1 MNIYPFYQGKHLAC
15 IPKKIML
22 TMKLTII
29 IMTTL
34 LMHVSASS
42 FSQKLTYTAKNITID
57 QVFKEIEKQTNYRV
71 LYATNTLNDA
81 AKVSVSFKN
90 TSVKEVVEYLLKD
103 KQLTYDIQLN
113 TVLIKRKERSFIDK
127 IASVFTSS
135 RFNGRIVDEN
145 NSPLVGATITVKGSK
160 KYAVSGSTGAFVL
173 DLEEND
179 VLIISYIG
187 YETKELKVTR
197 GLLQSGVASLLDI
210 KLSLAASSLDQVQII
225 GYGSTTKRNNTGAVS
240 SITAEE
246 IGKQTVD
253 NPLLALQG
261 RIAGVQ
267 ITQDNGLPGAGAR
280 MNIRGAYTGV
290 SGAGYIPLYII
301 DGVPFTLFNG
311 AQPATDNLNA
321 NGVSAANGGV
331 SPFSIIA
338 PEDIE
343 RIDILK
349 DADATAIYGSR
360 GSNGVVLI
368 TTKKGSKGK
377 TAFNFNVNSGVS
389 NVAKYIPMMNTQ
401 EYLATR
407 RAAFARSGVTPT
419 AANALDLT
427 VWDQNAY
434 TDWQKYF
441 IGQTGHTTNATGSV
455 SGGNAQN
462 SFLFS
467 STYRKQSTVFDGDFG
482 ATTFSSR
489 INAGHKSSD
498 GRFNIDGS
506 VNYTYMKNLLPST
519 DLSTIYNLAP
529 NYPLYNANGSVNWT
543 TTSPLSYN
551 AKTTNAQT
559 TNLFTNVNLS
569 YRIMDGL
576 VVKTN
581 LGYTSTRLKQQQ
593 INPASSQNPA
603 SAQVSLLRYTD
614 NDNNNYI
621 IEPQAVYTTKI
632 GEGNLEALIGTTF
645 QQTKATGIF
654 LTGTGYNNENLINS
668 LASASSV
675 VTSYSADAIYSYTA
689 VFGRLNYNW
698 QGKYIVDGTYRRD
711 GSSRFG
717 GNNKFGNFGAVG
729 ASWIF
734 TQEDFMKNLSFLS
747 FGKLRA
753 SYGITGN
760 DQIPNYGYLALYSSA
775 GSSNN
780 YDGTSTYIPSNIQNP
795 DLKWETNKKLDVAVE
810 LGFLNDRILLKA
822 DYYRN
827 RVSNLLNFITI
838 PSQTGSTGYTANLNA
853 TVQTK
858 GFEFELNTINVSA
871 GDFKWSTNLN
881 LTISRNKLLAFDNLE
896 NTFYANSYIIGQ
908 PTDIR
913 KFYKYTGVNTATGLA
928 TYQDLNGDGSISFSG
943 DRYVGYYGHPY
954 YAGMNNSLSY
964 KGFALDFMFQY
975 NHRYGV
981 LNSTL
986 SSSPAG
992 INYTNMSTALLDRWG
1007 AVGDT
1012 ALFPAASTVNDPSY
1026 GNLSSSDVNWG
1037 DASYLRLKTVSLNY
1051 TFPKAIASKL
1061 KLSNLG
1067 VYVQGQNIY
1076 TWAKQKF
1083 TYDPET
1089 TLPGTGPGLGT
1100 GQYIAF
1106 PQVRTIVF
1114 GLNCSF

>member
-1 MNIYPFYQGKHLAC
+1 
-15 IPKKIML
+15 
-22 TMKLTII
+22 MKLTII

-42 FSQKLTYTAKNITID
+42 FSQKLTYSGKNITVD
-57 QVFKEIEKQTNYRV
+57 QVFKEIEKQTNYRI
-71 LYATNTLNDA
+71 LYATSTLNDG
-81 AKVSVSFKN
+81 AKVTVNFKN
-90 TSVKEVVEYLLKD
+90 TPLKEAIDYLIKGQ
-103 KQLTYDIQLN
+103 QLTYNIEQN
-113 TVLIKRKERSFIDK
+113 TVLIKKESQSFIEK
-127 IASVFTSS
+127 ITSLFTSA
-135 RFNGRIVDEN
+135 RFNGRVVDEN
-145 NSPLVGATITVKGSK
+145 NAPLVGATVTVKGTK
-160 KYAVSGSTGAFVL
+160 KYTVTGSTGAFVL
-173 DLEEND
+173 DLNENE
-179 VLIISYIG
+179 VLVISYIG
-187 YETKELKVTR
+187 YETRELKITQ
-197 GLLQSGVASLLDI
+197 GLLQSGTASLLDI
-210 KLSLAASSLDQVQII
+210 KLTPSASSLDQVQVI
-225 GYGSTTKRNNTGAVS
+225 GYGSTTKRNNTGSVS

-246 IGKQTVD
+246 IGKQTVE

-290 SGAGYIPLYII
+290 SNAGYIPLYVI

-311 AQPATDNLNA
+311 AQPASDNLNA
-321 NGVSAANGGV
+321 NGVSAANGGI
-331 SPFSIIA
+331 SPFSMIA

-377 TAFNFNVNSGVS
+377 TVYNFNVNTGVN
-389 NVAKYIPMMNTQ
+389 NVANYIPMMNTQ

-407 RAAFARSGVTPT
+407 KAAFARSGVTPT

-441 IGQTGHTTNATGSV
+441 IGGTGHTTNATGSV

-467 STYRKQSTVFDGDFG
+467 STYRKQSTVYSGDFG
-482 ATTFSSR
+482 ATTFSGR
-489 INAGHKSSD
+489 LNAGHKSMD
-498 GRFNIDGS
+498 GRFSIDGA
-506 VNYTYMKNLLPST
+506 VNYTYMKNLLPNT

-543 TTSPLSYN
+543 ATSPLSYN
-551 AKTTNAQT
+551 PKTTDAQT

-569 YRIMDGL
+569 YQVIKGL
-576 VVKTN
+576 VVKAN

-603 SAQVSLLRYTD
+603 NAQISTLRYTD

-621 IEPQAVYTTKI
+621 IEPQAVYNIKV
-632 GEGNLEALIGTTF
+632 GEGNLEALVGTTF
-645 QQTKATGIF
+645 QRTKATGIF
-654 LTGTGYNNENLINS
+654 LTGTGYNNEALINS
-668 LASASSV
+668 LTGASA
-675 VTSYSADAIYSYTA
+675 VTTSANANTVYSYTA
-689 VFGRLNYNW
+689 LFGRLNYNW
-698 QGKYIVDGTYRRD
+698 QGKYIVDGTFRRD

-734 TQEDFMKNLSFLS
+734 TQEDFMKDLSFLS

-760 DQIPNYGYLALYSSA
+760 DQIPNYQYLALYSSA
-775 GSSNN
+775 GSSYN
-780 YDGTSTYIPSNIQNP
+780 YDGNSTFIPSNIENP
-795 DLKWETNKKLDVAVE
+795 DLKWETNKKLDIAVE
-810 LGFLNDRILLKA
+810 LGFLHDRILLKA

-827 RVSNLLNFITI
+827 RVSNLLNFIAI
-838 PSQTGSTGYTANLNA
+838 PSQTGTSGYTANLNA

-858 GFEFELNTINVSA
+858 GFEFELNTINIIA
-871 GDFKWSTNLN
+871 GNFKWTTNLN
-881 LTISRNKLLAFDNLE
+881 LTISRNKLLAFDNLA
-896 NTFYANSYIIGQ
+896 NTSYASSYIIGQ

-913 KFYKYTGVNTATGLA
+913 KFYKYTGVNPATGLP
-928 TYQDLNGDGSISFSG
+928 TYQDLNGDGSISFAN

-986 SSSPAG
+986 SSNPAG

-1007 AVGDT
+1007 AVGDM
-1012 ALFPAASTVNDPSY
+1012 ALFPAASTVNDASY
-1026 GNLSSSDVNWG
+1026 GNLTSSDVNWG
-1037 DASYLRLKTVSLNY
+1037 DASYLKLKTVSLNY
-1051 TFPKAIASKL
+1051 TFPKVLASKL
-1061 KLSNLG
+1061 KLANLS

-1076 TWAKQKF
+1076 TWAKQKY

>member
-1 MNIYPFYQGKHLAC
+1 
-15 IPKKIML
+15 
-22 TMKLTII
+22 MKLTII

-42 FSQKLTYTAKNITID
+42 FSQKLTYAAKNITVD
-57 QVFKEIEKQTNYRV
+57 RVFKEIEKQTNYRV
-71 LYATNTLNDA
+71 LYATSTLNDA
-81 AKVSVSFKN
+81 AKVNVNFKN
-90 TSVKEVVEYLLKD
+90 TPLKEVIEYLLKD
-103 KQLTYDIQLN
+103 QQLTYNIEQN
-113 TVLIKRKERSFIDK
+113 TVLIKKQERSFIEK

-145 NSPLVGATITVKGSK
+145 NVPLVGATITVKGSK
-160 KYAVSGSTGAFVL
+160 KYALSGSTGAFVL

-179 VLIISYIG
+179 VLVISYIG
-187 YETKELKVTR
+187 YETKELKITR

-210 KLSLAASSLDQVQII
+210 KLSPSASSLDQVQVV

-246 IGKQTVD
+246 IGKQTVE

-267 ITQDNGLPGAGAR
+267 ITQDNGLPGAAAR
-280 MNIRGAYTGV
+280 MNIRGAFTGV

-389 NVAKYIPMMNTQ
+389 NVANYIPMMNTQ

-419 AANALDLT
+419 TANALDLT

-441 IGQTGHTTNATGSV
+441 IGHTGHTTNATGSV

-467 STYRKQSTVFDGDFG
+467 STYRKQSTVFGGDFG

-489 INAGHKSSD
+489 LNAGHKSSD

-543 TTSPLSYN
+543 STSPLSYSP
-551 AKTTNAQT
+551 KTTNAQT
-559 TNLFTNVNLS
+559 TNLFSNANLS
-569 YRIMDGL
+569 YRIIDGL
-576 VVKTN
+576 VVKAN

-603 SAQVSLLRYTD
+603 TAQVSSLRYTD

-654 LTGTGYNNENLINS
+654 LTGTGFNNEKLINS
-668 LASASSV
+668 LSSASSV

-689 VFGRLNYNW
+689 IFGRLNYNW
-698 QGKYIVDGTYRRD
+698 QGKYIVDGTFRRD

-760 DQIPNYGYLALYSSA
+760 DQIPNYGYLSLYTST
-775 GSSNN
+775 GSSNV
-780 YDGTSTYIPSNIQNP
+780 YDGVSTYVPSNIQNP
-795 DLKWETNKKLDVAVE
+795 DLKWETNKKLDIAVE

-858 GFEFELNTINVSA
+858 GFEFELNTINVIA
-871 GDFKWSTNLN
+871 GDFKWNTNLN

-896 NTFYANSYIIGQ
+896 NTFYASSYIIGQ

-913 KFYKYTGVNTATGLA
+913 KFYKYTGVNPATGLP
-928 TYQDLNGDGSISFSG
+928 TYQDLNGDGSISFAG

-954 YAGMNNSLSY
+954 FAGMNNSLSY

-975 NHRYGV
+975 NHRYGI

-1007 AVGDT
+1007 AAGDT

-1026 GNLSSSDVNWG
+1026 GNLTSSDVNWG
-1037 DASYLRLKTVSLNY
+1037 DASYLKLKTVSLNY
-1051 TFPKAIASKL
+1051 TFPKAMASKL
-1061 KLSNLG
+1061 KLSNLS
-1067 VYVQGQNIY
+1067 VYVQGQNLY
-1076 TWAKQKF
+1076 TWAKQKY

>member
-1 MNIYPFYQGKHLAC
+1 
-15 IPKKIML
+15 
-22 TMKLTII
+22 MKLTII

-42 FSQKLTYTAKNITID
+42 FSQKLTYVAKNITVD

-71 LYATNTLNDA
+71 LYATSTLNDA
-81 AKVSVSFKN
+81 TKVSVNFKN
-90 TSVKEVVEYLLKD
+90 TPLKEVIEYLLKD
-103 KQLTYDIQLN
+103 RELTYNIEQN
-113 TVLIKRKERSFIDK
+113 TVLIKKQERSFIDK

-145 NSPLVGATITVKGSK
+145 NAPLVGATITVKGSK
-160 KYAVSGSTGAFVL
+160 KYTVSGSTGAFVL
-173 DLEEND
+173 ELDEND
-179 VLIISYIG
+179 ILVISYIG
-187 YETKELKVTR
+187 YETKELKITR

-210 KLSLAASSLDQVQII
+210 KLSLSASSLDQVQII

-246 IGKQTVD
+246 IGKQTVE

-331 SPFSIIA
+331 SPFSMIA

-389 NVAKYIPMMNTQ
+389 NVANYIPMMNTQ

-441 IGQTGHTTNATGSV
+441 IGHTGHTTNATGSV

-467 STYRKQSTVFDGDFG
+467 STYRKQSTVFEGDFG

-489 INAGHKSSD
+489 LNAGHKSSD
-498 GRFNIDGS
+498 GRFTIDGS

-543 TTSPLSYN
+543 ATSPLSYN
-551 AKTTNAQT
+551 PKTTNAQT
-559 TNLFTNVNLS
+559 TNLFSNLNLS
-569 YRIMDGL
+569 YRVIEGL
-576 VVKTN
+576 VVKAN

-603 SAQVSLLRYTD
+603 TAQVSSLRYTD

-632 GEGNLEALIGTTF
+632 GDGNLEALIGTTF
-645 QQTKATGIF
+645 QRTKATGIF

-668 LASASSV
+668 LAGASAV
-675 VTSYSADAIYSYTA
+675 VTSYNADSEYSYTA
-689 VFGRLNYNW
+689 FFSRLNYNW
-698 QGKYIVDGTYRRD
+698 KGKYIVDGTYRRD

-717 GNNKFGNFGAVG
+717 GNNKFGDFGAVG

-734 TQEDFMKNLSFLS
+734 TQEDFMKDLSFLS

-760 DQIPNYGYLALYSSA
+760 DQIPNYGYLSLYSSA
-775 GSSNN
+775 GSNYN

-795 DLKWETNKKLDVAVE
+795 DLKWETNKKLDIAVE

-827 RVSNLLNFITI
+827 RVSNPLNFITI

-858 GFEFELNTINVSA
+858 GFEFELNTINVIA
-871 GDFKWSTNLN
+871 GDFKWNTNLN
-881 LTISRNKLLAFDNLE
+881 LTISRNKLLDFENLE
-896 NTFYANSYIIGQ
+896 NTFYASSYIIGQ

-913 KFYKYTGVNTATGLA
+913 KFYKYSGVNPATGLP
-928 TYQDLNGDGSISFSG
+928 TYQDLNGDGSISFAG

-954 YAGMNNSLSY
+954 FAGMNNSLSY

-975 NHRYGV
+975 NHRYGI

-986 SSSPAG
+986 SANPAG

-1012 ALFPAASTVNDPSY
+1012 ALFPAASTVNDASY
-1026 GNLSSSDVNWG
+1026 GNLTSSDINWG
-1037 DASYLRLKTVSLNY
+1037 DASYLKLKTVSLNY
-1051 TFPKAIASKL
+1051 TFPKTLTSKL
-1061 KLSNLG
+1061 KLSNLS

-1076 TWAKQKF
+1076 TWAKQKY

>member
-1 MNIYPFYQGKHLAC
+1 
-15 IPKKIML
+15 
-22 TMKLTII
+22 MKLTII

-42 FSQKLTYTAKNITID
+42 FSQKLTYAAKNITVD
-57 QVFKEIEKQTNYRV
+57 RVFKEIEKQTNYRV
-71 LYATNTLNDA
+71 LYATSTLNDA
-81 AKVSVSFKN
+81 AKVNVNFKN
-90 TSVKEVVEYLLKD
+90 TPLKEVIEYLLKD
-103 KQLTYDIQLN
+103 QQLTYNIEQN
-113 TVLIKRKERSFIDK
+113 TVLIKKQERSFIEK

-145 NSPLVGATITVKGSK
+145 NVPLVGATITVKGSK
-160 KYAVSGSTGAFVL
+160 KYALSGSTGAFVL

-179 VLIISYIG
+179 VLVISYIG
-187 YETKELKVTR
+187 YETKELKITR

-210 KLSLAASSLDQVQII
+210 KLSPSASSLDQVQVV

-246 IGKQTVD
+246 IGKQTVE

-267 ITQDNGLPGAGAR
+267 ITQDNGLPGAAAR
-280 MNIRGAYTGV
+280 MNIRGAFTGV

-389 NVAKYIPMMNTQ
+389 NVANYIPMMNTQ

-419 AANALDLT
+419 TANALDLT

-441 IGQTGHTTNATGSV
+441 IGHTGHTTNATGSV

-467 STYRKQSTVFDGDFG
+467 STYRKQSTVFGGDFG

-489 INAGHKSSD
+489 LNAGHKSSD

-543 TTSPLSYN
+543 STSPLSYSP
-551 AKTTNAQT
+551 KTTNAQT
-559 TNLFTNVNLS
+559 TNLFSNANLS
-569 YRIMDGL
+569 YRIIDGL
-576 VVKTN
+576 VVKAN

-603 SAQVSLLRYTD
+603 TAQVSSLRYTD

-654 LTGTGYNNENLINS
+654 LTGTGFNNEKLINS
-668 LASASSV
+668 LSSASSV

-689 VFGRLNYNW
+689 IFGRLNYNW
-698 QGKYIVDGTYRRD
+698 QGKYIVDGTFRRD

-760 DQIPNYGYLALYSSA
+760 DQIPNYGYLSLYTST
-775 GSSNN
+775 GSSNV
-780 YDGTSTYIPSNIQNP
+780 YDGVSTYVPSSIQNP
-795 DLKWETNKKLDVAVE
+795 DLKWETNKKLDIAVE

-858 GFEFELNTINVSA
+858 GFEFELNTINVIA
-871 GDFKWSTNLN
+871 GGFKWNTNLN

-896 NTFYANSYIIGQ
+896 NTFYASSYIIGQ

-913 KFYKYTGVNTATGLA
+913 KFYKYTGVNPATGLP
-928 TYQDLNGDGSISFSG
+928 TYQDLNGDGSISFAG

-954 YAGMNNSLSY
+954 FAGMNNSLSY

-975 NHRYGV
+975 NHRYGI

-1007 AVGDT
+1007 AAGDT

-1026 GNLSSSDVNWG
+1026 GNLTSSDVNWG
-1037 DASYLRLKTVSLNY
+1037 DASYLKLKTVSLNY
-1051 TFPKAIASKL
+1051 TFPKAMASKL
-1061 KLSNLG
+1061 KLSNLS
-1067 VYVQGQNIY
+1067 VYVQGQNLY
-1076 TWAKQKF
+1076 TWAKQKY